1 MQRDWLVF
9 LEVLQSWM
17 ISNRF
22 ASQAAAVV
30 LRRRARQ
37 LLVDFDH
44 QDPARSQQRI
54 LRGLVHKGSATAFG
68 RERDF
73 RRIQTPAD
81 FRRLV
86 PLNVQGDEPS
96 DAWNPDP
103 KSHALAALTALG
115 LADTVRTNGR
125 CGKGGVIVTAASADL
140 GQQLKALLPTFVR
153 PLVHF
158 HAGEPSLADG
168 ALALHSIWT
177 AVGAVAIE
185 DPRYGQLRLLTDHRV
200 YLEFVPLEKVGQ
212 SNPVRITLDEVERG
226 AAYAVV
232 MTTAS
237 GVWARLTDIAV
248 AFERRNPPLVIRV
261 PALHIPQP
269 LSQQPPHRQIADTP
283 AVRLETHVHN
293 PWSTPVDLG

>member
-1 MQRDWLVF
+1 
-9 LEVLQSWM
+9 M

-30 LRRRARQ
+30 LRRRVRQ

-44 QDPARSQQRI
+44 QVPARSQLRI
-54 LRGLVHKGSATAFG
+54 LRGLVHKASATPFG

-86 PLNVQGDEPS
+86 PLNIQGDEPS

-115 LADTVRTNGR
+115 IADAARTKGR
-125 CGKGGVIVTAASADL
+125 SGKGGVIVSAASADV
-140 GQQLKALLPTFVR
+140 GQQLSALLPTFVR

-158 HAGEPSLADG
+158 HAGEQLLAG
-168 ALALHSIWT
+168 SELPLHSIWT
-177 AVGAVAIE
+177 AVGAVALE
-185 DPRYGQLRLLTDHRV
+185 DPRHGQLRLLTDHRV

-212 SNPVRITLDEVERG
+212 SNPVRMTLDEVERG

-232 MTTAS
+232 ITTAS

-248 AFERRNPPLVIRV
+248 AFERRNPPLVTRV
-261 PALHIPQP
+261 PALPIPQP
-269 LSQQPPHRQIADTP
+269 LIQQPHHRQIADTP
-283 AVRLETHVHN
+283 AVRLETLVHN